1 MSTLA
6 QFDVSDFDDSLFER
20 LPKAAPQD
28 VQPNSVAA
36 SLQAPKSEDALFEGL
51 PKSPAPTL
59 QKAVTRNPD
68 TVAGA
73 VRIAKEKG
81 VSVDLVERNYVQM
94 SAQEKAEKNQRVL
107 EAMGAGGTADF
118 MLNPTNAGMAHDD
131 VENLVRVE
139 QESNVFRALGKVSGR
154 AVPKVFQFYN
164 QSLAYFSGTL
174 DSAAK
179 TAEELTGFKRGGV
192 FKQAEQHYL
201 AQSKYIN
208 DEVLNSELLKLP
220 EHVTKSLWENPQL
233 LMNPEYLVTQVGEA
247 ASSMLPMMAA
257 YVVSGGSLAVPSVI
271 GGLQEASSLYE
282 DLVRD
287 GVDQESASMA
297 ATSFGVVVGLLNKV
311 GLEELTKKIPTKTIM
326 QNLTRRGAAGA
337 AEGFTEYLEEPFQA
351 AFSALAK
358 GKSMDGV
365 VQDVVASFKNV
376 DVIPGAFL
384 LGASGAVSGTAKRV
398 ENSAL
403 AAMKAT
409 QNGAQLAALS
419 KAVASSKLGQRA
431 PEKLGE
437 FIDSV
442 LPEEAKEQFIDAQQF
457 ATVFQE
463 SISKEDGEGLDIAS
477 PDEVLSRLEVS
488 PEAFQEALQKD
499 TVMPLSVPTLMQ
511 NLTKDERELILPH
524 IKKTPLSMSEAESV
538 QLDLHGEASRV
549 FSEYSQDEEY
559 KTALEA
565 ERTRIVD
572 GLIKQGVHEEDA
584 RVMAAIPYAFAQ
596 SHEMYGLD
604 GVDFLRRIH
613 VGEVGAH
620 SDTSQ
625 NDYSGMNT
633 SIMERVQTPYG
644 EVNALLY
651 QAAKKVMRD
660 KTGRIEFEY
669 EDTGVEFDPYDR
681 EKMIAFFKSLEA
693 EGVTQLRYD
702 NPEAYNVKLAN
713 IVENLF
719 PEGVSLKEHPE
730 TGEPFYDYFTKK
742 QGREKYLHTIDRTLK
757 NSDVKVIASRKDGEK
772 ILFIKRYFDE
782 ELAKDIWDILVEY
795 NGLVQTKWYVSRNKG
810 AKEAARAVVNE
821 SRDVEEEN
829 GAGYGVSQSGNRK
842 GGTESTSTQSSYVNN
857 SFGEEPSFVNKIETK
872 KAQQDTEQTAAEL
885 GVSQTTSL
893 EGNTESTSPQQF
905 DYRKD
910 VSSGVDEV
918 NTTLFQAAKKAI
930 FDETGTI
937 KFEYEDT
944 GVEFDPSDRAK
955 LREYFKSLEP
965 AKIKALKLESKDAY
979 VAKLKEIVDTL
990 FPEGLSLKINDAT
1003 GEFDYE
1009 YFLKQSKRQ
1018 KYIHTFNKTLRQP
1031 DVTITVSKADGDKVL
1046 YLKHFFDQ
1054 EVEKDVWDTAV
1065 CFNEK
1070 VQTKWPTLK
1079 NKGVQDWAR
1088 TISLETTKAR
1098 QNKKKTPLIA
1108 QEGTGV
1114 ETGVSQRTIR
1124 DGNNES
1130 TSTQREYVN
1139 DNISDA
1145 TDEVKTELNQG
1156 QRGSLSFLPD
1166 NNYLIKLAATAD
1178 RSTFV
1183 HECAHVFL
1191 AELSRMTGQTQVFD
1205 QNVSSPK
1212 LDDLAAEQE
1221 MLGEAMNAG
1230 LEDSLSAINPEGKPY
1245 AEVNPE
1251 WAGKEEGYRTA
1262 TIQKDFD
1269 DALHNND
1276 DAYQAEKAKLAQVV
1290 ESKATDIPPQLLKD
1304 MAVLR
1309 KWMKLKEGDSITT
1322 VHHEQF
1328 ARGFEAYLREGKAPS
1343 NELAQV
1349 FHRFRKWLLSIYK
1362 NAKSLHVNLND
1373 EVRDVFDRMLATS
1386 EQTSELMYE
1395 ELSQLTPSNLS
1406 EHVELDE
1413 YDRRELERCQ
1423 IEAERQTT
1431 ASMDRATLRERNKR
1445 WREAREQAR
1454 EVVENEPVYQAILW
1468 MSKRTGLDE
1477 AYMLEYYGKD
1487 SVKALRQKHRG
1498 LIKKDGQDGDDIA
1511 TEFGYDDSD
1520 SMVYAMVDAPSF
1532 KDRVEQLAEDFVK
1545 AEDEQ
1550 LIDEYGTTLAGEARG
1565 EYLEKLHAAEVKK
1578 RRGITYTPR
1587 EFLRKVIQ
1595 GNTPFTTVR
1604 DAMRYDMHQHTIR
1617 KHLKLRE
1624 EVFAKGQNTPLTD
1637 LDYRKASFHLDKIR
1651 MGYEM
1656 IGEAVR
1662 VREEA
1667 AKIVARAKKF
1677 AKSKS
1682 IETHFSDHIC
1692 VLVQRFKMGGK
1703 SLVPKNPDHMSSLKT
1718 LIESQNDI
1726 METAP
1731 SFSEWLIEGNESVD
1745 WKDLSVGELRELND
1759 LLSFLD
1765 HHGREQ
1771 TKENERISKERLDN
1785 TADVTTRGA
1794 EGRKRKKWE
1803 YGTIM
1808 RKVMD
1813 AKDKIFASL
1822 DTLQYLLATFDEV
1835 NDTGKNGERGAN
1847 IKMIFD
1853 ELVKAQ
1859 NVQSQMWHDMQ
1870 FKIRPALSHLRKTA
1884 RRWEKQHG
1892 KSFVRIKLTDEL
1904 RKQIGEG
1911 VNVGLADQEYLEL
1924 PVPELMQQDSRKW
1937 TADSIIGLM
1946 LHTGTASNLE
1956 RVYAGYP
1963 ELKENNV
1970 LMYLKSM
1977 LTHEDWDAIQQIWD
1991 AVDTLYPEVDRVHK
2005 QLNGFHMS
2013 KTEAL
2018 PFGIER
2024 NGKIKKYQGGY
2035 FPAVYDSTLPQTHF
2049 IKQQVEL
2056 DEAISRAEAINQTP
2070 AARSGFTKGRKAKAP
2085 GFPLKLSV
2093 NVAVEHLYDTIHYT
2107 THAEVLRFADRLTR
2121 HKKWEK
2127 AFTEVMGSAAY
2138 DAVRGHLKSIA
2149 RPEKPITGIE
2159 QTVAEKLRVAATPFI
2174 LGWNFGVAAKQV
2186 FSLPGGVHDIGM
2198 KEFCKGLKTVMS
2210 MNPRKQMKWIHEV
2223 SPYMRDRA
2231 SSMDRELAD
2240 MANKFRMDVRTI
2252 EVFGKELSHQDA
2264 VDLGFW
2270 PIRMADMATT
2280 YVLWVSAYEKAM
2292 RQGQDMEQ
2300 AVFYADDII
2309 RKSQP
2314 SSQAIDQTMWQR
2326 HQGALRMFSMFQ
2338 TYTVRTF
2345 GARQRHHFR
2354 AMKAGKMSKVEYA
2367 KYVLYDQI
2375 FPPIAMQLAFALL
2388 WGNAPDPDDDEAIL
2402 DFLLEM
2408 GEGTA
2413 MYQFAG
2419 IPLVSSVF
2427 SAFDA
2432 DRMPAA
2438 TGLIL
2443 IQRALRTGWAFLE
2456 NPDDKQT
2463 ERMLWSLF
2471 HLGSYV
2477 TRVPASQ
2484 VARRFK
2490 KGMEQLEDG
2499 EGTPVNPLI
2508 PEPKK

>member
-6 QFDVSDFDDSLFER
+6 QFDVSDLDDSLFEG
-20 LPKAAPQD
+20 LPKATPQD
-28 VQPNSVAA
+28 VQPSSVAA

-51 PKSPAPTL
+51 PKSSAPAL

-68 TVAGA
+68 AVADA
-73 VRIAKEKG
+73 ARIAKNKG
-81 VSVDLVERNYVQM
+81 VSVDLVERNYAQM
-94 SAQEKAEKNQRVL
+94 SAQEKAEKNQRLL
-107 EAMGAGGTADF
+107 EAMGAGATADF
-118 MLNPTNAGMAHDD
+118 MLDPTNAGMAHDD

-139 QESNVFRALGKVSGR
+139 QESNVFRAGGKVLGR
-154 AVPKVFQFYN
+154 SVPKVFQFYN
-164 QSLAYFSGTL
+164 QLMAYFSGTL

-201 AQSKYIN
+201 AQSQYIN

-220 EHVTKSLWENPQL
+220 EHVTKSLWDNPQL

-326 QNLTRRGAAGA
+326 QNLIRRGAAGA

-419 KAVASSKLGQRA
+419 EAVAESKLGQRS

-437 FIDSV
+437 LINSV
-442 LPEEAKEQFIDAQQF
+442 MPEEAKEQFIEAGQF
-457 ATVFQE
+457 ATLFQE
-463 SISKEDGEGLDIAS
+463 AMQEGQEVGS
-477 PDEVLSRLEVS
+477 VEEVLSRLEVL
-488 PEAFQEALQKD
+488 PEVYQEALQQD
-499 TVMPLSVPTLMQ
+499 TVMPLSMPTVMQ
-511 NLTKDERELILPH
+511 SLTKEERDIILPH
-524 IKKTPLSMSEAESV
+524 VKATPLSMSEAESV
-538 QLDLHGEASRV
+538 KLDLRGEAYRV
-549 FSEYSQDEEY
+549 FSEYSQDEEH

-584 RVMAAIPYAFAQ
+584 GFMAAIPHAFAQ
-596 SHEMYGLD
+596 SYSTYGLD
-604 GVDFLRRIH
+604 SVDFLRRVH
-613 VGEVGAH
+613 VGEVGAYFRENIQ
-620 SDTSQ
+620 D
-625 NDYSGMNT
+625 
-633 SIMERVQTPYG
+633 EAL
-644 EVNALLY
+644 NAA
-651 QAAKKVMRD
+651 Q
-660 KTGRIEFEY
+660 
-669 EDTGVEFDPYDR
+669 ED
-681 EKMIAFFKSLEA
+681 I
-693 EGVTQLRYD
+693 
-702 NPEAYNVKLAN
+702 
-713 IVENLF
+713 
-719 PEGVSLKEHPE
+719 
-730 TGEPFYDYFTKK
+730 
-742 QGREKYLHTIDRTLK
+742 
-757 NSDVKVIASRKDGEK
+757 
-772 ILFIKRYFDE
+772 
-782 ELAKDIWDILVEY
+782 
-795 NGLVQTKWYVSRNKG
+795 
-810 AKEAARAVVNE
+810 
-821 SRDVEEEN
+821 
-829 GAGYGVSQSGNRK
+829 
-842 GGTESTSTQSSYVNN
+842 
-857 SFGEEPSFVNKIETK
+857 
-872 KAQQDTEQTAAEL
+872 
-885 GVSQTTSL
+885 
-893 EGNTESTSPQQF
+893 
-905 DYRKD
+905 
-910 VSSGVDEV
+910 

-965 AKIKALKLESKDAY
+965 PKIKALKLESKDAY

-1009 YFLKQSKRQ
+1009 YFLKESIRER
-1018 KYIHTFNKTLRQP
+1018 YIHTFPEILRKP
-1031 DVTITVSKADGDKVL
+1031 DVTAIIAKADSEKIL
-1046 YLKHFFDQ
+1046 FFKRFFDEELEQ
-1054 EVEKDVWDTAV
+1054 DIWDVAV
-1065 CFNEK
+1065 TFNN
-1070 VQTKWPTLK
+1070 VAQTKWPNRGGKGLK
-1079 NKGVQDWAR
+1079 SIAR
-1088 TISLETTKAR
+1088 TVGLETKKA
-1098 QNKKKTPLIA
+1098 QQDTEQTAAEL
-1108 QEGTGV
+1108 
-1114 ETGVSQRTIR
+1114 GVSQTTSLE
-1124 DGNNES
+1124 GNTES
-1130 TSTQREYVN
+1130 TSPLQFDYDES
-1139 DNISDA
+1139 ISDA

-1276 DAYQAEKAKLAQVV
+1276 DAYQAEKAKLAQVI
-1290 ESKATDIPPQLLKD
+1290 ESQATNIPPQLLKD

-1309 KWMKLKEGDSITT
+1309 KWMRVKKDEPITT
-1322 VHHEQF
+1322 VHHEKF
-1328 ARGFEAYLREGKAPS
+1328 ARGFETYLREGNAPS
-1343 NELAQV
+1343 VELAQV
-1349 FHRFRKWLLSIYK
+1349 FQRFRTWLMSIYK
-1362 NAKSLHVNLND
+1362 NAKLLHADLND
-1373 EVRDVFDRMLATS
+1373 EVRDVFDRMVATN
-1386 EQTSELMYE
+1386 EQVAEAM
-1395 ELSQLTPSNLS
+1395 
-1406 EHVELDE
+1406 HVNEMVEIERARLDE
-1413 YDRRELERCQ
+1413 LAEADDVDRAFLER
-1423 IEAERQTT
+1423 EMSETERQAT
-1431 ASMDRATLRERNKR
+1431 ASMDRATLRDRNKR

-1468 MSKRTGLDE
+1468 MTKRTGLDE

-1487 SVKALRQKHRG
+1487 TVKDLRQKHRG
-1498 LIKKDGQDGDDIA
+1498 LIKKDGQHGDDIA

-1520 SMVYAMVDAPSF
+1520 SMVYAMVDTPSF
-1532 KDRVEQLAEDFVK
+1532 KDRVEQLAEEFFK
-1545 AEDEQ
+1545 MEEAQLNPDE
-1550 LIDEYGTTLAGEARG
+1550 IVLAGESYG
-1565 EYLEKLHAAEVKK
+1565 KYLEKYNAMLAK
-1578 RRGITYTPR
+1578 RIRSKTYSPR
-1587 EFLRKVIQ
+1587 EYLRGCVKSK
-1595 GNTPFTTVR
+1595 TSTTTVR
-1604 DAMRYDMHQHTIR
+1604 EAMRYDGHQHTMR
-1617 KHLKLRE
+1617 KHSQLRMEAAAKGNANAEAFHLEKLRLAHE
-1624 EVFAKGQNTPLTD
+1624 FVGEV
-1637 LDYRKASFHLDKIR
+1637 
-1651 MGYEM
+1651 
-1656 IGEAVR
+1656 VR

-1682 IETHFSDHIC
+1682 IETHYGDHIRA
-1692 VLVQRFKMGGK
+1692 LVQRFNMGGK

-1731 SFSEWLIEGNESVD
+1731 SFPEWLVEGNESIDWVD
-1745 WKDLSVGELRELND
+1745 LTVDELRTVND
-1759 LLSFLD
+1759 LLKFLD

-1771 TKENERISKERLDN
+1771 TKENERISKERIDN
-1785 TADVTTRGA
+1785 AAEATTKGT
-1794 EGRKRKKWE
+1794 EKRKRKQWK
-1803 YGTIM
+1803 YGTRM
-1808 RKVMD
+1808 RKIMD
-1813 AKDKIFASL
+1813 SVGKVFASL
-1822 DTLQYLLATFDEV
+1822 DTLQYLLSTFDDV
-1835 NDTGKNGERGAN
+1835 NDTGKDGERGAN
-1847 IKMIFD
+1847 VRMIFD

-1859 NVQSQMWHDMQ
+1859 NKKSELWYEMRI
-1870 FKIRPALSHLRKTA
+1870 KINPALAHLRKTA
-1884 RRWEKQHG
+1884 RSWEKQHG
-1892 KSFVRIKLTDEL
+1892 KSFTRIKLTDEL

-1911 VNVGLADQEYLEL
+1911 ANVHLADQQYLEL
-1924 PVPELMQQDSRKW
+1924 PVPEIMRQDGREW
-1937 TADSIIGLM
+1937 TADSILGLM
-1946 LHTGTASNLE
+1946 LQTGTASNLE

-1963 ELKENNV
+1963 EMKENHV
-1970 LMYLKSM
+1970 LSYLRSM
-1977 LTHEDWDAIQQIWD
+1977 LTHKDWDAIQQIWD
-1991 AVDTLYPEVDRVHK
+1991 AVDTLYPEIDKVHK

-2024 NGKIKKYQGGY
+2024 GGKIKKYQGGY

-2049 IKQQVEL
+2049 IKQTVEM
-2056 DEAISRAEAINQTP
+2056 DEMISRAEAINQTP

-2093 NVAVEHLYDTIHYT
+2093 NVAVEHLYDTIHYV
-2107 THAEVLRFADRLTR
+2107 THAEALRFADRLTR
-2121 HKKWEK
+2121 HQKWER
-2127 AFTEVMGSAAY
+2127 AFTEVMGPAAY

-2149 RPEKPITGIE
+2149 RPEKPVRDVW
-2159 QTVAEKLRVAATPFI
+2159 QKYAERFRVAATPFI

-2210 MNPRKQMKWIHEV
+2210 KNPRKQMQEIHKL
-2223 SPYMRDRA
+2223 SPFMRDRA
-2231 SSMDRELAD
+2231 TSMDRELSD

-2292 RQGQDMEQ
+2292 RQGKNPEE

-2326 HQGALRMFSMFQ
+2326 HQGAMRMLSMFQ

-2354 AMKAGKMSKVEYA
+2354 AMKAGKISKVEYA

-2388 WGNAPDPDDDEAIL
+2388 WGNAPDPDDDEAVL

-2408 GEGTA
+2408 GAGVA

-2419 IPLVSSVF
+2419 LPLVSSVF

-2432 DRMPAA
+2432 DKTPAM
-2438 TGLIL
+2438 TGMNLV
-2443 IQRALRTGWAFLE
+2443 QRSFKTGWAFLE

-2499 EGTPVNPLI
+2499 EGTPANLLI
-2508 PEPKK
+2508 PEYKK

>member
-6 QFDVSDFDDSLFER
+6 QFDVSDLDDSLFEG
-20 LPKAAPQD
+20 LPKATPQD
-28 VQPNSVAA
+28 VQPSSVAA
-36 SLQAPKSEDALFEGL
+36 FLQAPKSEDALFEGL
-51 PKSPAPTL
+51 PKSSAPAL

-68 TVAGA
+68 AVAGA
-73 VRIAKEKG
+73 ARIARDKG
-81 VSVDLVERNYVQM
+81 VSVDLVERNYAQM
-94 SAQEKAEKNQRVL
+94 SAQEKAEKNQRLL

-118 MLNPTNAGMAHDD
+118 MLDPTNAGMAHDD

-139 QESNVFRALGKVSGR
+139 QESNIFRALGKVSGR

-220 EHVTKSLWENPQL
+220 EHVTKSLWDNPQL

-257 YVVSGGSLAVPSVI
+257 YVVSGGSLAAPSVI

-358 GKSMDGV
+358 GKGMDGV

-384 LGASGAVSGTAKRV
+384 LGASGAVSNTAERV
-398 ENSAL
+398 GNSAL

-409 QNGAQLAALS
+409 QNGAQLSALS
-419 KAVASSKLGQRA
+419 AAVAESKLGQRA

-463 SISKEDGEGLDIAS
+463 AISKEDSEGLDIAS

-499 TVMPLSVPTLMQ
+499 TVMPLHVPTLMQ
-511 NLTKDERELILPH
+511 NLTKDERDIILPH
-524 IKKTPLSMSEAESV
+524 LKENPLAMSEAESV
-538 QLDLHGEASRV
+538 EHDLRGEAYRV

-559 KTALEA
+559 KAALEG
-565 ERTRIVD
+565 ERVRIRD

-584 RVMAAIPYAFAQ
+584 DSMAAIPHAFAQ
-596 SHEMYGLD
+596 SYGTYGLD
-604 GVDFLRRIH
+604 GVDFLRRMH

-620 SDTSQ
+620 FREATPIDQASSRVH
-625 NDYSGMNT
+625 GMNT
-633 SIMERVQTPYG
+633 PT
-644 EVNALLY
+644 
-651 QAAKKVMRD
+651 
-660 KTGRIEFEY
+660 
-669 EDTGVEFDPYDR
+669 VE
-681 EKMIAFFKSLEA
+681 M
-693 EGVTQLRYD
+693 V
-702 NPEAYNVKLAN
+702 
-713 IVENLF
+713 
-719 PEGVSLKEHPE
+719 
-730 TGEPFYDYFTKK
+730 
-742 QGREKYLHTIDRTLK
+742 
-757 NSDVKVIASRKDGEK
+757 
-772 ILFIKRYFDE
+772 
-782 ELAKDIWDILVEY
+782 
-795 NGLVQTKWYVSRNKG
+795 
-810 AKEAARAVVNE
+810 EAA
-821 SRDVEEEN
+821 
-829 GAGYGVSQSGNRK
+829 Q
-842 GGTESTSTQSSYVNN
+842 
-857 SFGEEPSFVNKIETK
+857 
-872 KAQQDTEQTAAEL
+872 
-885 GVSQTTSL
+885 
-893 EGNTESTSPQQF
+893 
-905 DYRKD
+905 
-910 VSSGVDEV
+910 DEV
-918 NTTLFQAAKKAI
+918 NIELSQAAMRRSEAATLKDFI
-930 FDETGTI
+930 E
-937 KFEYEDT
+937 E
-944 GVEFDPSDRAK
+944 SRAGQK
-955 LREYFKSLEP
+955 VYLDVAP
-965 AKIKALKLESKDAY
+965 NPKALVEALGTSDLRVNLPFDFIQHLDSRRGKQTEALAAKVNDVLEHATY
-979 VAKLKEIVDTL
+979 VAKAEGNWGHAERYVAILEEGEKATAVVFNLSKKKAMHIARPVTAFSNSKEKVRAHFRETTPTNERGSRGHGMNTL
-990 FPEGLSLKINDAT
+990 TDKSI
-1003 GEFDYE
+1003 
-1009 YFLKQSKRQ
+1009 
-1018 KYIHTFNKTLRQP
+1018 
-1031 DVTITVSKADGDKVL
+1031 ADG
-1046 YLKHFFDQ
+1046 
-1054 EVEKDVWDTAV
+1054 
-1065 CFNEK
+1065 
-1070 VQTKWPTLK
+1070 
-1079 NKGVQDWAR
+1079 
-1088 TISLETTKAR
+1088 
-1098 QNKKKTPLIA
+1098 
-1108 QEGTGV
+1108 EG
-1114 ETGVSQRTIR
+1114 
-1124 DGNNES
+1124 
-1130 TSTQREYVN
+1130 
-1139 DNISDA
+1139 
-1145 TDEVKTELNQG
+1145 EVKTELNQG

-1166 NNYLIKLAATAD
+1166 NNYLIKLAASAD
-1178 RSTFV
+1178 RSTFI

-1212 LDDLAAEQE
+1212 LDDLLAEQE
-1221 MLGEAMNAG
+1221 MLGEAMTAG
-1230 LEDSLSAINPEGKPY
+1230 LEDSFNAVKPEGKPY
-1245 AEVNPE
+1245 SEVNPE
-1251 WAGKEEGYRTA
+1251 WIKKEEGYRLG
-1262 TIQKDFD
+1262 TIEKDFD
-1269 DALHNND
+1269 NALYHNDA
-1276 DAYQAEKAKLAQVV
+1276 AYQEEQARLAQVI
-1290 ESKATDIPPQLLKD
+1290 ESKVSDVPPQLLKD

-1309 KWMKLKEGDSITT
+1309 KWMRVKKDEPIAT
-1322 VHHEQF
+1322 VHHEKF

-1343 NELAQV
+1343 VELGQV
-1349 FHRFRKWLLSIYK
+1349 FHRFRTWLMSIYK
-1362 NAKSLHVNLND
+1362 NVKLLHADLND

-1386 EQTSELMYE
+1386 EQVTEAMYINEMVEIERARLDELAE
-1395 ELSQLTPSNLS
+1395 AN
-1406 EHVELDE
+1406 ELD
-1413 YDRRELERCQ
+1413 RAFLEREMSETER
-1423 IEAERQTT
+1423 EAI
-1431 ASMDRATLRERNKR
+1431 AAMDRAMLRDRNKR

-1468 MSKRTGLDE
+1468 MTKRTGLDE

-1487 SVKALRQKHRG
+1487 TVKDLRQKHRG
-1498 LIKKDGQDGDDIA
+1498 LIKKDGQHGDDIA

-1520 SMVYAMVDAPSF
+1520 SMVYAMVDTPSF
-1532 KDRVEQLAEDFVK
+1532 KDRVEQLAEEFFK
-1545 AEDEQ
+1545 MEEAQINPDE
-1550 LIDEYGTTLAGEARG
+1550 IVLAGESYG
-1565 EYLEKLHAAEVKK
+1565 KYLEKYNAMLAK
-1578 RRGITYTPR
+1578 RIRSKTYSPR
-1587 EFLRKVIQ
+1587 EYLRGFVKSK
-1595 GNTPFTTVR
+1595 TSTTTVR
-1604 DAMRYDMHQHTIR
+1604 EAMRYDVHQHTMR
-1617 KHLKLRE
+1617 KHSQLRMEAAAKGDANAEAFHLEKLRLAHE
-1624 EVFAKGQNTPLTD
+1624 FV
-1637 LDYRKASFHLDKIR
+1637 
-1651 MGYEM
+1651 
-1656 IGEAVR
+1656 GEAVR
-1662 VREEA
+1662 VREET

-1682 IETHFSDHIC
+1682 IETHYGDHIRA
-1692 VLVQRFKMGGK
+1692 LVQRFNMGGK
-1703 SLVPKNPDHMSSLKT
+1703 SLIPKNPDHMSSLKT

-1731 SFSEWLIEGNESVD
+1731 SFPEWLVEGNESIDWVD
-1745 WKDLSVGELRELND
+1745 LTVDELRTVND
-1759 LLSFLD
+1759 LLKFLD

-1771 TKENERISKERLDN
+1771 TKENERISKERIDN
-1785 TADVTTRGA
+1785 AAEATTKGT
-1794 EGRKRKKWE
+1794 ESRKRKQWK
-1803 YGTIM
+1803 YGTRM
-1808 RKVMD
+1808 RKMMD
-1813 AKDKIFASL
+1813 SVGKVFASL
-1822 DTLQYLLATFDEV
+1822 DTLQYLLSTFDGV

-1847 IKMIFD
+1847 VRMIFD

-1859 NVQSQMWHDMQ
+1859 NKKSELWYEMQ
-1870 FKIRPALSHLRKTA
+1870 LKIRPALSQLRKTA
-1884 RRWEKQHG
+1884 RSWEKQHG
-1892 KSFVRIKLTDEL
+1892 KSFTRIKLTDEL

-1911 VNVGLADQEYLEL
+1911 ANVHLADQQYLEL
-1924 PVPELMQQDSRKW
+1924 PVPEIMRQDGREW
-1937 TADSIIGLM
+1937 TADSILGLM
-1946 LHTGTASNLE
+1946 LQTGTASNLE

-1963 ELKENNV
+1963 ELKENHV
-1970 LMYLKSM
+1970 LSYLKSM
-1977 LTHEDWDAIQQIWD
+1977 LTHKDWDAIQQIWD
-1991 AVDTLYPEVDRVHK
+1991 GVDGLYPEIDKVHK

-2024 NGKIKKYQGGY
+2024 GGKIKKYQGGY

-2049 IKQQVEL
+2049 IKQTVEM
-2056 DEAISRAEAINQTP
+2056 DEMISRAEAINQTP

-2093 NVAVEHLYDTIHYT
+2093 NVAVEHLYDTIHYV
-2107 THAEVLRFADRLTR
+2107 THAEALRFADRLTR
-2121 HKKWEK
+2121 HQKWER
-2127 AFTEVMGSAAY
+2127 AFTEVMGTAAY
-2138 DAVRGHLKSIA
+2138 DAVRGHLKSVA
-2149 RPEKPITGIE
+2149 RPEKPVRDVW
-2159 QTVAEKLRVAATPFI
+2159 QKYAERFRVAATPFI

-2210 MNPRKQMKWIHEV
+2210 KNPRKQMQEIHKL
-2223 SPYMRDRA
+2223 SPFMRDRA
-2231 SSMDRELAD
+2231 TSMDRELSD
-2240 MANKFRMDVRTI
+2240 MANRFRMDVKTI

-2264 VDLGFW
+2264 IDLGFW

-2292 RQGQDMEQ
+2292 RQGKNPEE
-2300 AVFYADDII
+2300 AVFFADDII

-2326 HQGALRMFSMFQ
+2326 HQGAMRMLSMFQ

-2388 WGNAPDPDDDEAIL
+2388 WGNAPDPDDDESVI

-2408 GEGTA
+2408 GAGVA

-2432 DRMPAA
+2432 DRAPAM
-2438 TGLIL
+2438 TGIKLV
-2443 IQRALRTGWAFLE
+2443 QRSLKTGWAFLE

-2477 TRVPASQ
+2477 TKIPASQ

-2490 KGMEQLEDG
+2490 KGMEQVEDG
-2499 EGTPVNPLI
+2499 EGTPANLLI
-2508 PEPKK
+2508 PEYKK